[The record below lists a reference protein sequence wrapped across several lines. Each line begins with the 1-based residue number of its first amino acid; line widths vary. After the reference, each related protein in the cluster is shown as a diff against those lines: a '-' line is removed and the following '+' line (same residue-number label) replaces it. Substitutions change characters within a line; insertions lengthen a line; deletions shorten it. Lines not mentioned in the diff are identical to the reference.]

1 MIMTGTSRMCF
12 TLLLLTSFCRASR
25 DERQTDT
32 EEIFKTPRDKTVQSD
47 FSGSK
52 FPWNCTYKVNSTS
65 GFRSGRV
72 TKDMLDN
79 GRLFS
84 VYVKYKLYD
93 QDDRETEYINQ
104 AFFRSI
110 VNGTKSWQ
118 VRLIKP
124 KKERVSDIV
133 ENALMDS
140 IALLDFTLV
149 QFSIE
154 ASCTS
159 VQFTSN
165 SNTTSNQRENSDF
178 FPDSFKQK
186 ILHITRLG
194 GKICDGED
202 EKTQNQTCYMI
213 TDFKRERTK
222 YLFLAAVLCFIGLFT
237 LIGPA
242 VVCLFPATEVT
253 STISSALAS
262 TSTVEDGD
270 TQIVVA
276 WQSPIGVRS
285 LIANSFFCAYDTI
298 WNRTKRFIAR
308 VFVLPVL
315 FLFPAVFVEYLHY
328 NYILPRHNFLN
339 IMQLSSCF
347 KLNVLCYSCYCIHAF
362 LCSFMIRKP
371 RSFEDMARS
380 RKFLLLCDFPLKML
394 IHCRRFWL
402 KPFDIDVRLICS
414 NILIGFMMLLFFF
427 FPYLYFNAAL
437 VSPIAVMCSTEYV
450 TFLMAPRKTSKTFTS
465 DNVVQGIV
473 LYFLTFC
480 ISWFAAYGGITL
492 LRSAGLGVLLILQ
505 VAVNFLL
512 SEEKLPFAILL
523 AFLSHYLWSSYRS
536 FTNRYKELGLVLS
549 ERLEGK
555 IIHGKCY
562 RFIPKKLFQKS
573 LEELLPIKSNLC
585 KLISKTV
592 LYLIYFCATL
602 SVTKVMDI
610 TPLSKALVVVFMLG
624 SVPKIMACFF
634 EKRNTQKP
642 DDLTNDKKPGH
653 LVEEYLK
660 STSVINTR
668 TSADDDI
675 FPSLI
680 LEPEENLD
688 RFDYSSVLISLTL
701 SLFTTDLMLGFVTFT
716 AFIFYHSY

>member
-1 MIMTGTSRMCF
+1 MIMTGISRICF

-52 FPWNCTYKVNSTS
+52 FHWNCTYKVNSTS
-65 GFRSGRV
+65 GSRSGRV

-110 VNGTKSWQ
+110 VNGTKRWR

-140 IALLDFTLV
+140 VALLDFT
-149 QFSIE
+149 
-154 ASCTS
+154 C
-159 VQFTSN
+159 
-165 SNTTSNQRENSDF
+165 R
-178 FPDSFKQK
+178 
-186 ILHITRLG
+186 
-194 GKICDGED
+194 
-202 EKTQNQTCYMI
+202 
-213 TDFKRERTK
+213 
-222 YLFLAAVLCFIGLFT
+222 YL
-237 LIGPA
+237 
-242 VVCLFPATEVT
+242 
-253 STISSALAS
+253 
-262 TSTVEDGD
+262 
-270 TQIVVA
+270 VVA

-371 RSFEDMARS
+371 RSFEDMARL
-380 RKFLLLCDFPLKML
+380 RKFLLLCDLPLKML
-394 IHCRRFWL
+394 IHCRRLWL

-414 NILIGFMMLLFFF
+414 NILIGFIMLLFFF
-427 FPYLYFNAAL
+427 FPYLCFNAAF

-450 TFLMAPRKTSKTFTS
+450 TFLMAPRKTCKTFTPY
-465 DNVVQGIV
+465 NVVRIV

-555 IIHGKCY
+555 IIDGKCY

-592 LYLIYFCATL
+592 LYLIHFCATL
-602 SVTKVMDI
+602 SVTKVVDI

-634 EKRNTQKP
+634 EKSNPPKP

-668 TSADDDI
+668 TSADYDI
-675 FPSLI
+675 FPSLL
-680 LEPEENLD
+680 LEPEENLYG
-688 RFDYSSVLISLTL
+688 FDDSSVFISLTL
-701 SLFTTDLMLGFVTFT
+701 SLFTTDLMLGFVTFM

>member
-1 MIMTGTSRMCF
+1 MTPFG
-12 TLLLLTSFCRASR
+12 
-25 DERQTDT
+25 
-32 EEIFKTPRDKTVQSD
+32 
-47 FSGSK
+47 
-52 FPWNCTYKVNSTS
+52 
-65 GFRSGRV
+65 
-72 TKDMLDN
+72 
-79 GRLFS
+79 
-84 VYVKYKLYD
+84 
-93 QDDRETEYINQ
+93 
-104 AFFRSI
+104 
-110 VNGTKSWQ
+110 
-118 VRLIKP
+118 
-124 KKERVSDIV
+124 
-133 ENALMDS
+133 
-140 IALLDFTLV
+140 
-149 QFSIE
+149 
-154 ASCTS
+154 
-159 VQFTSN
+159 
-165 SNTTSNQRENSDF
+165 
-178 FPDSFKQK
+178 
-186 ILHITRLG
+186 
-194 GKICDGED
+194 
-202 EKTQNQTCYMI
+202 
-213 TDFKRERTK
+213 
-222 YLFLAAVLCFIGLFT
+222 
-237 LIGPA
+237 
-242 VVCLFPATEVT
+242 
-253 STISSALAS
+253 
-262 TSTVEDGD
+262 
-270 TQIVVA
+270 
-276 WQSPIGVRS
+276 
-285 LIANSFFCAYDTI
+285 
-298 WNRTKRFIAR
+298 KRFIAR
-308 VFVLPVL
+308 VFVLPVP

-347 KLNVLCYSCYCIHAF
+347 KLNVLCYSSYCIHAF

-371 RSFEDMARS
+371 RSFEDMARL
-380 RKFLLLCDFPLKML
+380 RKFLLLCDLPLKML

-402 KPFDIDVRLICS
+402 KPFDINVRLICS
-414 NILIGFMMLLFFF
+414 NILIGFIMLLFFF
-427 FPYLYFNAAL
+427 FPYLCFNAAF

-450 TFLMAPRKTSKTFTS
+450 TFLMAPRKTSKTFTPY
-465 DNVVQGIV
+465 NVVRIV

-555 IIHGKCY
+555 IIDGKCY

-634 EKRNTQKP
+634 EKRNPQKP

-668 TSADDDI
+668 TSADYDI
-675 FPSLI
+675 FPSLL

-688 RFDYSSVLISLTL
+688 GFDYSSVLISLTL
-701 SLFTTDLMLGFVTFT
+701 SLFTTDLMLGFVTFV